1 MKGQTQLIF
10 GFILAAVVIGMIMLF
25 GFSGTQKVLEAS
37 EETARVV
44 FLSELRNDIKNYET
58 LRGSSKL
65 ITYQVPGYVDEV
77 CFCSDVGCLNDTTR
91 LTHGIIQNYED
102 ENVFLFDG
110 GQVILAENMG
120 NVVSPELKCFANT
133 GRIKIRL
140 TGLGNGVTV
149 Q

>member
-1 MKGQTQLIF
+1 M
-10 GFILAAVVIGMIMLF
+10 
-25 GFSGTQKVLEAS
+25 
-37 EETARVV
+37 
-44 FLSELRNDIKNYET
+44 
-58 LRGSSKL
+58 

-77 CFCSDVGCLNDTTR
+77 CFCSEVGCVNEDDSD
-91 LTHGIIQNYED
+91 HDVIKNYED